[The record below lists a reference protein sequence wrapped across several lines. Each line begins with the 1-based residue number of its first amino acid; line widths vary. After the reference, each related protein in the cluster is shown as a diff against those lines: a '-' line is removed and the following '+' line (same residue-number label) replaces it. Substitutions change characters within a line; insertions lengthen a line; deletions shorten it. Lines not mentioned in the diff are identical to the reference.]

1 MVDPIL
7 KTIPTLSSLALV
19 SYNINHLKKKKKKS
33 TDLIEQ
39 GVGNIVGVT
48 MTKEIANFIGE

>member
-1 MVDPIL
+1 MADPIL
-7 KTIPTLSSLALV
+7 RTIPTFASLGVLAH
-19 SYNINHLKKKKKKS
+19 NIHYLKKKKKKS